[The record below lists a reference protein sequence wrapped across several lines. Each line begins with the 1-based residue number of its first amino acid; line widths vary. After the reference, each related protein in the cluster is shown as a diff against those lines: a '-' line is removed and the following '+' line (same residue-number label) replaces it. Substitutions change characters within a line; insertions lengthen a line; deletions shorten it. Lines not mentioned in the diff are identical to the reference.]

1 MYEGARVVERERR
14 KKKGKM
20 QDVKMEHRHF
30 YTQTFLHR
38 NTFTHT
44 RLTHRFFF
52 IDKRFYTQT
61 PFKKEIHQNSRKC
74 RFMCL
79 F

>member
-14 KKKGKM
+14 KKKGENARC
-20 QDVKMEHRHF
+20 QDGTQTLLHTDVFTQKHF
-30 YTQTFLHR
+30 YAHTPYTQI
-38 NTFTHT
+38 
-44 RLTHRFFF
+44 FF